1 MWAFQRQSDALADDP
16 ACATALSFP
25 ARIRAD
31 RRATRGTEVRPTNI
45 FQEFFTDI
53 RLERFLHEMSASGM
67 RSLRRHSQ
75 EEDTMPLFRIVQLA
89 LMFSAGAM
97 LVAPQALASTASRCA
112 SDMQKEYGK
121 YYSCALKAQSKA
133 TRQNNLADLTRCQA
147 NLDKKLARIVARHGD
162 ACPEPDTQGLA
173 EVAESCV
180 DDTATVTSGG
190 IRPTPGD
197 GDDAPQVDLTQE
209 SVADVVAAIYNADIL
224 TNAQMEVRESY
235 LEYTQQLLSVEAL
248 AVQAALLAEIEAL
261 GIEPNQI
268 LSRRHE
274 LSVPLTD
281 PDWMLF
287 QAEAEALYAALPGS
301 APSTRSARFPWL
313 IPAAIAVV
321 ACDFKIIACSDDVNQ
336 QYGDCLA
343 GRLCGANQTVNKQ
356 CCTNKMKSDLR
367 NCLITC
373 GLNGPDGDYGNCC
386 VAAPVPPPTSTP
398 ATPVP
403 TNTTGK

>member
-1 MWAFQRQSDALADDP
+1 VRN
-16 ACATALSFP
+16 LSLIP
-25 ARIRAD
+25 CAD

-45 FQEFFTDI
+45 FQGFFAAI
-53 RLERFLHEMSASGM
+53 RLERFLQENPASGM
-67 RSLRRHSQ
+67 GPLRRRAQ
-75 EEDTMPLFRIVQLA
+75 EEDPMSLSRIVQLA
-89 LMFSAGAM
+89 LMFTAAAM
-97 LVAPQALASTASRCA
+97 LVAPQALASSANRCA
-112 SDMQKEYGK
+112 ADMQKEYGK

-133 TRQNNLADLTRCQA
+133 TRQNNPADLTRCQA
-147 NLDKKLARIVARHGD
+147 SLDKKLARIVARHGD
-162 ACPEPDTQGLA
+162 ACPEPDTGSLA

-197 GDDAPQVDLTQE
+197 GADAPQVDLTQE

-287 QAEAEALYAALPGS
+287 QAEAEALYDALPGS
-301 APSTRSARFPWL
+301 APSARAARFPWL
-313 IPAAIAVV
+313 IPAVIAVA

-356 CCTNKMKSDLR
+356 CCANKMRSDLQ

-386 VAAPVPPPTSTP
+386 MAAPAPSPSPPPAL
-398 ATPVP
+398 ATPIP
-403 TNTTGK
+403 TITTGK

>member
-1 MWAFQRQSDALADDP
+1 MS
-16 ACATALSFP
+16 LS
-25 ARIRAD
+25 
-31 RRATRGTEVRPTNI
+31 
-45 FQEFFTDI
+45 
-53 RLERFLHEMSASGM
+53 
-67 RSLRRHSQ
+67 
-75 EEDTMPLFRIVQLA
+75 RIVHLVF
-89 LMFSAGAM
+89 MFSAAAM
-97 LVAPQALASTASRCA
+97 LVAPQALASSTSRCA

-121 YYSCALKAQSKA
+121 YYSCALKAKSKA
-133 TRQNNLADLTRCQA
+133 TRQNNLADLTRCQT
-147 NLDKKLARIVARHGD
+147 NLDKKLARIVAKHGD
-162 ACPEPDTQGLA
+162 ACPDSDTQSLA

-190 IRPTPGD
+190 IRPTPGN

-209 SVADVVAAIYNADIL
+209 SVADVVAAIYNSDIL

-235 LEYTQQLLSVEAL
+235 LEYTQRLLSAEAL

-268 LSRRHE
+268 FSRRNE

-301 APSTRSARFPWL
+301 VPSARSARFPWL
-313 IPAAIAVV
+313 IPAVIAVV
-321 ACDFKIIACSDDVNQ
+321 ACDLKIIACSDDVNQ

-343 GRLCGANQTVNKQ
+343 GRLCSANQTVNKQ
-356 CCTNKMKSDLR
+356 CCANKMRSDLR

-386 VAAPVPPPTSTP
+386 LAAPVPPPTPVP
-398 ATPVP
+398 AAPVP
-403 TNTTGK
+403 TSTTAK